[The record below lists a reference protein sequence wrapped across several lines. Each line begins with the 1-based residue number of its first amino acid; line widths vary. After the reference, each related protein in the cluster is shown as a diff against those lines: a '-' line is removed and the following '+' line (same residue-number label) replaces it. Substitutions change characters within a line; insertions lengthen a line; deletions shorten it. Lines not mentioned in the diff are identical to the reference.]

1 MSNIKDLL
9 LAKIAAKQAALE
21 AQNAVGLPKAQP
33 SFEAPT
39 SKLVTELDS
48 KPSIVEAASEAA
60 TEATEVVEPIKEQLP
75 SKANVLLAIR
85 ASMQSAPQEVSSAP
99 KVKQSLAERL
109 AAKKALEADKALTD
123 ESEALPKELLT
134 EVDHALDAR
143 VFEQPKKIHSL
154 KEALAAAKEH
164 RIEAQAEAAKDPA
177 KQVGPLPVI
186 QTEQGFMSLVELS
199 NEMARLNKLLTKI
212 KSQAIVAKLA
222 KLEEHFTNLEVQI
235 DLEREAMAPD
245 AGSPTAHLVLPH
257 EEEHL
262 HKTEIATSVESIG
275 EVAVGYQGAFSLSVV
290 LNERQLMAKEM
301 ALSGKSFCLIGPA
314 GTGKT
319 TAQRSVAEALLDQ
332 GLLKTT
338 TFKITGSKERNTGPS
353 FVAVA
358 FTRRASSNLAR
369 AIHKDPKL
377 KKAFTHNIMTIH
389 ALLEFEPVIF
399 FDQEKQRESMRF
411 EPQRDGSA
419 PLEITHLVI
428 EESSM
433 LGLDLAEQLFD
444 ALPCGV
450 QIIYIGDINQLPPVF
465 GASILNYALVQLPVI
480 ELTEV
485 YRNGGIILENAHNIL
500 KGAGLVEGETL
511 DEDTGKSSKFAIVRG
526 KSEQQVGQEKMAHS
540 LGLLFKHW
548 EEQGEYRPDEDMIL
562 SPFNKQ
568 ALGTD
573 NMNKWIAQFL
583 GEKRKAIVFE
593 IIAGFNTHYL
603 AVGDRVMVNKQ
614 DGYITHIA
622 RNGDYLGKD
631 AQLPGSDL
639 SRFGMRI
646 MGADTVS
653 DMDELCDATLN
664 YTNFNLDSLQEQDA
678 ERKQQ
683 ASHAVEIVLESG
695 ETLTLKSAGDFG
707 PASFSLGYVLTVHK
721 AQGCEF
727 RKVFI
732 LFHKDHNVMLTR
744 ELFYT
749 AVTRAREEVCLI
761 AKDWVIE
768 KAVRTQRIKGNSLQE
783 KIEYFNSGAVDMLG
797 GVRCTK

>member
-1 MSNIKDLL
+1 MSNIKELL
-9 LAKIAAKQAALE
+9 LAKIAAKEQALKIEPSEAKALVTNPAIAE
-21 AQNAVGLPKAQP
+21 ASSKALVTNTPSTDSYVPNTLKDKIAHVQSTMSNANYLKALQASMNAKAKELTGIPEPKAP
-33 SFEAPT
+33 A
-39 SKLVTELDS
+39 
-48 KPSIVEAASEAA
+48 
-60 TEATEVVEPIKEQLP
+60 
-75 SKANVLLAIR
+75 
-85 ASMQSAPQEVSSAP
+85 
-99 KVKQSLAERL
+99 KQSLAEKL
-109 AAKKALEADKALTD
+109 AAKKEA
-123 ESEALPKELLT
+123 
-134 EVDHALDAR
+134 
-143 VFEQPKKIHSL
+143 
-154 KEALAAAKEH
+154 
-164 RIEAQAEAAKDPA
+164 EAQAALVEEASTLPSDLALEPQDTVLAVDSAKTVLSLPKALAIAEAQRPA
-177 KQVGPLPVI
+177 LPQNPEPKAGPVPVI
-186 QTEQGFMSLVELS
+186 QTEQGFMSLADIGHEI
-199 NEMARLNKLLTKI
+199 ARLEKLLLKI
-212 KSQAIVAKLA
+212 KSNAIQQKVHKLQE
-222 KLEEHFTNLEVQI
+222 KQIELEAQI
-235 DLEREAMAPD
+235 DLEQEAMAPE
-245 AGSPTAHLVLPH
+245 AGEPKAHLVLPH

-262 HKTEIATSVESIG
+262 HTEKLPIAAAVE
-275 EVAVGYQGAFSLSVV
+275 ELDTAYKGAFSLSVV

-319 TAQRSVAEALLDQ
+319 TAQRSVAEALVNSGALN
-332 GLLKTT
+332 TT
-338 TFKITGSKERNTGPS
+338 TYKKQGSKDRVSGPS

-369 AIHKDPKL
+369 AIHKDPAL
-377 KKAFTHNIMTIH
+377 EKALRNNIMTIH

-399 FDQEKQRESMRF
+399 FDQEKGRESMRF
-411 EPQRDGSA
+411 EPKRDAGN

-444 ALPCGV
+444 ALPCGI

-500 KGAGLVEGETL
+500 AGRSLVEGTTI
-511 DEDTGKSSKFAIVRG
+511 DKDTGKSSKFTIVRG
-526 KSEQQVGQEKMAHS
+526 KSEQQVGQERMAHT
-540 LGLLFKHW
+540 LGLLFKRW
-548 EEQGEYRPDEDMIL
+548 EDEGEYRPDEDMIL

-593 IIAGFNTHYL
+593 VIAGFNTHYL

-614 DGYITHIA
+614 DGYITNIM
-622 RNGDYLGKD
+622 RNDAYLGKD
-631 AQLPGSDL
+631 TQLQGSDL

-653 DMDELCDATLN
+653 DMDELNDATLN
-664 YTNFNLDSLQEQDA
+664 YSNFNLDTIQDQEA

-683 ASHAVEIVLESG
+683 SSHSVEVVLESG
-695 ETLTLKSAGDFG
+695 ETIVLSAAGDFG
-707 PASFSLGYVLTVHK
+707 PQSFSLGYVLTVHK

-732 LFHKDHNVMLTR
+732 IFHKDHNVMLSR

-749 AVTRAREEVCLI
+749 AETRAREEVCLI

-768 KAVRTQRIKGNSLQE
+768 KAIKTQRIKGNTLQD